1 MAILVSDPYIEQQ
14 LREERKLTGAD
25 RYDEVWDGV
34 YVIAPMPTDEHQDMV
49 LELAMALTEAVARP
63 RLARVRAG
71 VNLSDRGDDWEHD
84 YRAPDVAVFLR
95 DGKAENL
102 ETHWRGAADFLV
114 EVTSPGDQTYDKI
127 AFYER
132 LGVRELLIINRQSW
146 TLELYRLE
154 DGTLRLVGQSRLKTP
169 YAIVS
174 RMVPL
179 SFQLVPGESRPRI
192 QVTHA
197 ESGRTWLV

>member
-1 MAILVSDPYIEQQ
+1 M
-14 LREERKLTGAD
+14 
-25 RYDEVWDGV
+25 
-34 YVIAPMPTDEHQDMV
+34 
-49 LELAMALTEAVARP
+49 
-63 RLARVRAG
+63 
-71 VNLSDRGDDWEHD
+71 
-84 YRAPDVAVFLR
+84 AVFLH

-114 EVTSPGDQTYDKI
+114 EVTSPDDRTYDKI

-132 LGVRELLIINRQSW
+132 LGVRELLVVNRQSW

-154 DGTLRLVGQSRLKTP
+154 DGTLRLVGQSRLTAP
-169 YAIVS
+169 DVLAS
-174 RMVPL
+174 RMLPL

-192 QVTHA
+192 HVTHA